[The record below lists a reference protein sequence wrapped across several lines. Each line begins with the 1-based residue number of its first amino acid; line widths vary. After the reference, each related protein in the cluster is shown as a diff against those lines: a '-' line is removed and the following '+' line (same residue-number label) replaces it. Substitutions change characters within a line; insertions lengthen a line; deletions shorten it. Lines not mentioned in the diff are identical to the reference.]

1 MAGSSGSPMRRL
13 GLPAVRR
20 STRSAGAVACCAAS
34 GVAGRL
40 ASGPQRGSR
49 PLSHPPEVGAP
60 LDLVALSVLRT
71 RMADHPAWPRS
82 SPGGMPL
89 LLAPE
94 GGVASAGLIGR
105 RIREVRAARLTE
117 QRSGGLAARWA
128 GPVAT
133 RQPVAGIRGRL

>member
-1 MAGSSGSPMRRL
+1 MAGSSGSPIRRL

-20 STRSAGAVACCAAS
+20 STRSAGAVAFCAAS

-40 ASGPQRGSR
+40 ASGPQRRSR
-49 PLSHPPEVGAP
+49 PLSHPPAVRAP

-94 GGVASAGLIGR
+94 GGVASAGLIPAGGSERCER
-105 RIREVRAARLTE
+105 RG
-117 QRSGGLAARWA
+117 SPNN
-128 GPVAT
+128 GPVVSPLDG
-133 RQPVAGIRGRL
+133 QVLLLRGSR